1 MHNTIRVLSLLI
13 GILLSTQATSDDLCS
28 KLLGHWQGTYTIKD
42 PKICELYDGCTHKI
56 TAEVINPPTDLFVAY
71 EVLVNPSMGVGG
83 VFEITCNQDVIYSRV
98 FPGNTITLSCDRTN
112 ECTMVYEDPNLLA
125 HMTK

>member
-1 MHNTIRVLSLLI
+1 MCLSMPI
-13 GILLSTQATSDDLCS
+13 AADDLCS

-42 PKICELYDGCTHKI
+42 PKICELYDGCTHNI
-56 TAEVINPPTDLFVAY
+56 TAKVINPPTDMARAY

-83 VFEITCNQDVIYSRV
+83 VFDITCNNDVIYSPV
-98 FPGNTITLSCDRTN
+98 YPGNTITLTCETN
-112 ECTMVYEDPNLLA
+112 QCSMDYEDSNLLA